1 MFDKDFYPTPE
12 PLIQKMLNKI
22 NRRILGGVNGTSKLR
37 ILEPSAGKGDIVDYL
52 KQKQMLLERK
62 ALVVEV
68 VEKNLEL
75 RSILM
80 NKECELVGEDFL
92 TFQTFTEYDM
102 ILANP
107 PFSEGAKHLLKMIE
121 LAKQQSYKE
130 CQIVCLLNAETIRNP
145 FSNERKHL
153 GILLEKYQAEI
164 EFLEGAFEGA
174 ERSTETEVALVY
186 LKIGKETN
194 KVSYFESL
202 FDNLEQVAPQDYA
215 LALSLNE
222 LGHRMEEISLLVNL
236 YQEHVKRLK
245 SIWGELEGLSV
256 YENFLNDRFRQRSR
270 YRLLDRNADF
280 YEHLENIRLEYWRE
294 ILKTE
299 RFSAFLTSETRGEF
313 QQNIERLKNTEI
325 TLENIYTM
333 LISLAQNQEK
343 YLTSALESFF
353 DEVTSHSM
361 NKFSKNIHYYNGWR
375 TNSAYK
381 LNPKIVLPIRRGF
394 VVNSVWERKGYD
406 SVDYKIKDKLEDIL
420 KVFDLVSAASR
431 GEWVQLGDYEF
442 ENNLIRFKYFKK
454 ETIHIWFK
462 DLQALAKLN
471 YIVGQSKNWL
481 PTEEEVKTS
490 KEAQEFLNKEL
501 PELNSCTIE
510 FKAS

>member
-52 KQKQMLLERK
+52 KQKQMLLERR

-236 YQEHVKRLK
+236 YQEHVRRLK

-270 YRLLDRNADF
+270 YQLLDRNADF
-280 YEHLENIRLEYWRE
+280 YEHLEKIRVEYWQE

-333 LISLAQNQEK
+333 LLSLAQNQEK
-343 YLTSALESFF
+343 
-353 DEVTSHSM
+353 
-361 NKFSKNIHYYNGWR
+361 
-375 TNSAYK
+375 
-381 LNPKIVLPIRRGF
+381 
-394 VVNSVWERKGYD
+394 
-406 SVDYKIKDKLEDIL
+406 
-420 KVFDLVSAASR
+420 
-431 GEWVQLGDYEF
+431 
-442 ENNLIRFKYFKK
+442 
-454 ETIHIWFK
+454 
-462 DLQALAKLN
+462 
-471 YIVGQSKNWL
+471 
-481 PTEEEVKTS
+481 
-490 KEAQEFLNKEL
+490 
-501 PELNSCTIE
+501 
-510 FKAS
+510 

>member
-1 MFDKDFYPTPE
+1 MFDKDFFPTPNE
-12 PLIQKMLNKI
+12 LIDKMAKKVDWSIIGHTN
-22 NRRILGGVNGTSKLR
+22 LR
-37 ILEPSAGKGDIVDYL
+37 VLEPSAGKGNIVDWL
-52 KQKQMLLERK
+52 NNQSKNRKLTIEVLEK
-62 ALVVEV
+62 H
-68 VEKNLEL
+68 LEL
-75 RSILM
+75 CSILM
-80 NKECELVGEDFL
+80 DKECKVVGEDFL
-92 TFQTFTEYDM
+92 TFQTFTEYDIM
-102 ILANP
+102 IANP
-107 PFSEGAKHLLKMIE
+107 PFSEGVKHLLKMIE

-130 CQIVCLLNAETIRNP
+130 CQIVCLLNAETIKNP

-174 ERSTETEVALVY
+174 ERSTKTEVALVY
-186 LKIGKETN
+186 LKISKETN

-202 FDNLEQVAPQDYA
+202 FDNLEQVDPQDYA

-236 YQEHVKRLK
+236 YQEHIRRLK
-245 SIWGELEGLSV
+245 SIWGELEGLRV

-270 YRLLDRNADF
+270 YSLLDRNADF
-280 YEHLENIRLEYWRE
+280 YEHLEKIRVEYWQE

-299 RFSAFLTSETRGEF
+299 RFSALLTSETRGEF

-325 TLENIYTM
+325 TFENIYTM
-333 LISLAQNQEK
+333 LLSLSQNQEK
-343 YLTSALESFF
+343 YLTSALENFF
-353 DEVTSHSM
+353 DEVTSHSV
-361 NKFSKNIHYYNGWR
+361 NEFNQNIHYYNGWR

-381 LNPKIVLPIRRGF
+381 LNPKIILPLRRGF
-394 VVNSVWERKGYD
+394 VMNPAWVRTGYN

-420 KVFDLVSAASR
+420 KVFDLVSATSR

-490 KEAQEFLNKEL
+490 KEAKEFIKKEL
-501 PELNSCTIE
+501 PELNSYVIG